1 MSDRVYRL
9 AVSLDVLG
17 VTYGLPGPQTL
28 IVKVAGVTYDCHLQ
42 EFHSQ
47 LDRRWEAMLHTAL
60 FTRVSYD
67 NWVTSLL
74 LGLFFARG
82 MASFFSF
89 LFLNPPVSF
98 VVEFPQPA
106 GQVLWTM
113 CYNHMHLLVG
123 VEF

>member
-1 MSDRVYRL
+1 MYRL
-9 AVSLDVLG
+9 AVSLDDVSG

-60 FTRVSYD
+60 FARVSYD

-74 LGLFFARG
+74 LGLFFCKG
-82 MASFFSF
+82 NGIFFFFSF
-89 LFLNPPVSF
+89 FKSTCQLCCGVSSTCRTSSMDN
-98 VVEFPQPA
+98 
-106 GQVLWTM
+106 VL
-113 CYNHMHLLVG
+113 
-123 VEF
+123 